1 MASVRSRI
9 VRVGL
14 AAAVVSLTCV
24 LGDASPASAL
34 AITSTGPL
42 TKIDI
47 SPELNCAVDHT
58 GDTSGEFF
66 SDTACGTLI
75 ATGGVLYGPTSIPAG
90 GSATPRTSYTPV
102 SQVSAGTGT
111 AANPFRIVTVV
122 TAGTSGVQLTQ
133 TDSYVVG
140 QESYRTDVQVA
151 NTSGAPVSAVL
162 FRAGDCYLQNS
173 DQGFGA
179 YDPATGAIA
188 CVAGVTGA
196 GGATVP
202 GTRIEQFFP
211 LTTGSSYLED
221 GFGDV
226 WAAVGTR
233 QPLPNQCA
241 ECASYVDNGIALS
254 WSLTIP
260 AGGSSTVSHF
270 TTFSPLGIVPLSTTK
285 TADAA
290 TAAAGAADGY
300 TITVHNPNTSP
311 VVVDSIFDTLPA
323 GFAYTAG
330 STTGATTANP
340 TVIGQT
346 LTWAGPFTVPA
357 TGSRS
362 LHFGVTV
369 ASTPG
374 QYSNQAGATSSALAV
389 APTGPTA
396 AVTVTGAPGVSR
408 SLTVARSG
416 TGAGTVTSAPAGI
429 SCGAACSTTAPS
441 GTTFTLTASPSAGSV
456 FSGWT
461 GGGCSGTATCVVAL
475 GADTTVTATFTAAP
489 GVSMISPQGTVVT
502 LVATTGVALL
512 WRRRQRRLVQS

>member
-1 MASVRSRI
+1 MAAVRSKV
-9 VRVGL
+9 VRAAL
-14 AAAVVSLTCV
+14 AAAMISLSCV

-34 AITSTGPL
+34 AITSPGPL

-47 SPELNCAVDHT
+47 SPELNCAVNHAA
-58 GDTSGEFF
+58 DTSGEFF
-66 SDTACGTLI
+66 GDTACATLI

-90 GSATPRTSYTPV
+90 SAASPRTSYTLV

-111 AANPFRIVTVV
+111 ASDPFRIVTVV
-122 TAGTSGVQLTQ
+122 TAGTSGVRLTQ

-151 NTSGAPVSAVL
+151 NTSGATVSAVL
-162 FRAGDCYLQNS
+162 FKAGDCFLQNS
-173 DQGFGA
+173 DEGFGA
-179 YDPATGAIA
+179 YDQATGAIA
-188 CVAGVTGA
+188 CVAGVDSP
-196 GGATVP
+196 GGAAVP
-202 GTRIEQFFP
+202 GTRIQQFFP
-211 LTTGSSYLED
+211 LTPGSNYLED
-221 GFGDV
+221 DFNDV

-241 ECASYVDNGIALS
+241 ECANYVDNGIALS
-254 WSLTIP
+254 WSLAIA

-270 TTFSPLGIVPLSTTK
+270 TTFSPLGIAPLSTTK

-311 VVVDSIFDTLPA
+311 VVLDSIFDTLPA
-323 GFAYTAG
+323 GFTYTTG
-330 STTGATTANP
+330 STTGATTADP

-357 TGSRS
+357 TSSSS
-362 LHFGVTV
+362 LHFAVTV

-396 AVTVTGAPGVSR
+396 AVTVTGVPGATPT
-408 SLTVARSG
+408 LTVATSG
-416 TGAGTVTSAPAGI
+416 TGTGTVTSTPAGI
-429 SCGAACSTTAPS
+429 SCGTACSTTAPT
-441 GTTFTLTASPSAGSV
+441 GTTFTLTASPAAGSV
-456 FSGWT
+456 FTGWT
-461 GGGCSGTATCVVAL
+461 GGGCTGTGTCVVTL
-475 GADTTVTATFTAAP
+475 GTDTTVTATFTAVP
-489 GVSMISPQGTVVT
+489 DISIISPQGTVMT
-502 LVATTGVALL
+502 LVATTGVVMLC
-512 WRRRQRRLVQS
+512 RRRQRRLAQT